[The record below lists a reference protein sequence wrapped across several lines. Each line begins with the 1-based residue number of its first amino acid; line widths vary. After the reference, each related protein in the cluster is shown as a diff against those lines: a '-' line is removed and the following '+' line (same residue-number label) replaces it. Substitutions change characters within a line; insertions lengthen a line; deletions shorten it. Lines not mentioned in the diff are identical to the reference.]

1 MSRPRA
7 ILSVLPLIVGCGD
20 GTRRLG
26 DYTVEFDK
34 DEPGALVLFQGEP
47 IMQLTSLAVGDGESE
62 IEFAYGSY
70 TFTDA
75 PPGFAVAAPPK
86 VRGNKEADEIYIID
100 LEAADGALLGELRLS
115 LTNDDAL
122 TMGLYAERGD
132 MVRMGFACGGPDD
145 VFLGAGAQAFDVNH
159 GGEAFSL
166 WVSEPGIGKVD
177 SENPPEDWF
186 IQGTRHSSSAPIP
199 FLLRPDDAVGI
210 EIDAGGRV
218 DLDLCKTAPGT
229 YTIGAW
235 DTGMDLHIFAGSSAM
250 DVLSQHGA
258 SRGGPAMPPDWAFAP
273 WNDAIRGAEN
283 VIDLAN
289 FLRAE
294 GIPSSVIWTED
305 WKGGEDTIF
314 GYHLSGEW
322 TIDSTL
328 YPDAGETD
336 SALEQLGFKWLAY
349 FSPFVFKDSS
359 VWAEAETYVIRTQD
373 NAPYTFLNATLDEV
387 SVLDLSWDESRAWAQ
402 TKMDLALTFG
412 FDGWM
417 ADFAEWMP
425 PDARLNDMD
434 PILDHNLYPVLW
446 QELSYEVL
454 EDRDAVFFA
463 RSGWAGSHAYTP
475 IMWLGDQQTDWSV
488 DDGYPSVV
496 PMALGLS
503 MSGVPFIGFDIGG
516 YSTVG
521 TEPTSKELWFR
532 WVSLAAFAPI
542 MRTHHGAFDT
552 ANWRFDSD
560 AETIAHYKKYAVE
573 HTRLFPYIRGLA
585 AQAEAEGTPL
595 LLHPGLLYSD
605 WPWLDVSAWMLG
617 SSLLVTPVLGEGE
630 ERRAVTLPALGEE
643 QTWYNYWTGEP
654 VQSGV
659 FDAPVGDI
667 PVFVPPGTL
676 LPVYTDVPDTLVRV
690 VGDIVDIKDADAKR
704 TLHAFG
710 EGGQFIEA
718 DGTSYYAEGKP
729 SKSETVTMTLAS
741 GELSVGGVTVTI
753 TGDVEREY
761 TLVVHP

>member
-7 ILSVLPLIVGCGD
+7 ILSVLPLLVGCGD

-26 DYTVEFDK
+26 DFTVEFDK

-47 IMQLTSLAVGDGESE
+47 VMQLTSLAVGDAESE

-70 TFTDA
+70 KFNDA
-75 PPGFAVAAPPK
+75 PPGFAAASPPK

-122 TMGLYAERGD
+122 TLGLYAERGD
-132 MVRMGFACGGPDD
+132 MVRMGFACAGPDD
-145 VFLGAGAQAFDVNH
+145 VFLGAGAHAFDVNH

-166 WVSEPGIGKVD
+166 WVGEPGIGKTD

-186 IQGTRHSSSAPIP
+186 IKGTRHSSSAPIP
-199 FLLRPDDAVGI
+199 FLLRPDDGVGV

-229 YTIGAW
+229 YTIAAW
-235 DTGMDLHIFAGSSAM
+235 DTGMDVHVFVGDSPM
-250 DVLSQHGA
+250 DVLSKHGA

-273 WNDAIRGAEN
+273 WNDAIRGVDNVLDVANTLREN
-283 VIDLAN
+283 
-289 FLRAE
+289 
-294 GIPSSVIWTED
+294 GIPSSVIC
-305 WKGGEDTIF
+305 F

-328 YPDAGETD
+328 YPDAGAIDGE
-336 SALEQLGFKWLAY
+336 LEQLGFKWLAY
-349 FSPFVFKDSS
+349 FSPFVDKESS
-359 VWAEAETYVIRTQD
+359 AWAEAEQYVIRAQD
-373 NAPYTFLNATLDEV
+373 NVPYTFLNATQAEV
-387 SVLDLSWDESRAWAQ
+387 SVLDLSWDESRAWARS
-402 TKMDLALTFG
+402 KMDLALTLG

-446 QELSYEVL
+446 QELSYEAL
-454 EDRDAVFFA
+454 EGRDATFFA

-532 WVSLAAFAPI
+532 WASLAAFAPI

-560 AETIAHYKKYAVE
+560 DETLAHYKKYAIE

-585 AQAEAEGTPL
+585 ALAETEGTPL
-595 LLHPGLLYSD
+595 LLHPGLIYSD
-605 WPWLDVSAWMLG
+605 WPWLNTTAWMLG
-617 SSLLVTPVLGEGE
+617 EALLVTPVLAEGE
-630 ERRAVTLPALGEE
+630 DRVSVTLPQLGEE
-643 QTWYNYWTGEP
+643 QTWYSYWTGEP
-654 VQSGV
+654 VQSGL
-659 FDAPVGDI
+659 FQASVGEI
-667 PVFVPPGTL
+667 PVFVPAGTL

-704 TLHAFG
+704 TLHAYG

-718 DGTSYYAEGKP
+718 DGTSYYAEGKA
-729 SKSETVTMTLAS
+729 SKAETITQTLSS
-741 GELSVGGVTVTI
+741 GEISIGGVTVTI
-753 TGDVEREY
+753 TGEIEREY